1 MTARQRTP
9 HDGAPKS
16 VPLPAFR
23 ALGRGECE
31 EILRGHDVG
40 RLAFSFHDRVAV
52 EPLHF
57 VYDDGWIYGR
67 TSPGSKIEPIL
78 HNHWVAFEV
87 DEIRGTFDWRSVAAH
102 GALYFV
108 SPEGTP
114 AEAAAHAR
122 ALGLL
127 RRVVPETGTAD
138 DPVPHRTLVFRIH
151 AEELTGR
158 AASSGRRSGRPRR
171 AS

>member
-1 MTARQRTP
+1 MTAKQRVP
-9 HDGAPKS
+9 PAAPAPS
-16 VPLPAFR
+16 FHELDHA
-23 ALGRGECE
+23 ECE
-31 EILRGHDVG
+31 AVLRRNQVG

-52 EPLHF
+52 EPLHY
-57 VYDDGWIYGR
+57 VYEGGWIYGR
-67 TSPGSKIEPIL
+67 TSHGSKVEPIL

-87 DEIRGTFDWRSVAAH
+87 DEIRAAFDWKSVVAH

-108 SPEGTP
+108 SADGTP

-122 ALGLL
+122 ARALL

-138 DPVPHRTLVFRIH
+138 DPVPHRMLVFRIH

-158 AASSGRRSGRPRR
+158 AASSRGRAGERR
-171 AS
+171 AR